1 MKKVIALTLA
11 TLLLSGCAFVES
23 VESAPQRIV
32 GSAYR
37 APITLETLAI
47 GKEESAISGKVVA
60 IGEEAWFA
68 PNDAVTGEPVGA
80 VYYRPVIVQVDQS
93 VGKISGEITLQV
105 LSDIDPAIDISDLL
119 PGDEVVAVLYSPEKR
134 ESLLLYGINF
144 LGELDKS
151 LNRVNG
157 LTSGDEQ
164 GMRLDQVLAK
174 LGLVI

>member
-1 MKKVIALTLA
+1 VEKLLRSVKKRGLHQTMQSLA
-11 TLLLSGCAFVES
+11 NLSV
-23 VESAPQRIV
+23 
-32 GSAYR
+32 
-37 APITLETLAI
+37 
-47 GKEESAISGKVVA
+47 
-60 IGEEAWFA
+60 
-68 PNDAVTGEPVGA
+68 
-80 VYYRPVIVQVDQS
+80 VYYRPVIVQVNQS
-93 VGKISGEITLQV
+93 VGEISGEITLQV
-105 LSDIDPAIDISDLL
+105 LSDIDPAIDISDLS

-151 LNRVNG
+151 LNRVNA